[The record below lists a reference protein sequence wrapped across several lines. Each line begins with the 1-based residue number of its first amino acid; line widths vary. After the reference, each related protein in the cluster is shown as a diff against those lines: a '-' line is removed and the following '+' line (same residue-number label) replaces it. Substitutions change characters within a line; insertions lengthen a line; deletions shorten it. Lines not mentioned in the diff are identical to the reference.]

1 MRRVLNALFLLC
13 LAFPLLAQQS
23 NSKRRGRFLRTEVRR
38 RDVVESY
45 EVKAMP
51 AKGSFPQF
59 VFKKMLIITIH
70 EVKLYETVMETVSAN
85 DGSGITPM
93 GAVNYVVV
101 PDEITEGE
109 ESQRV
114 ERKYDGVLKL
124 ELFTLNGKAY
134 TTDENGIWTD
144 ESQIVLSAFDKMRT
158 KSVELRFVHKEYGD
172 AVVVLSRNFIK
183 KEAPVLPGAEITRP
197 TDLLEALGLDFSQL
211 KQCSDEGISVQA
223 TYNKTAKPDEVV
235 ALTVEVKNNG
245 LRSLSNVIGRSFT
258 STPGLDGKM
267 FYYGML
273 LPGQKRSFS
282 RLVTMPQRKGPCYVR
297 LAFWSICGPMN
308 KAATDLCIEIE

>member
-1 MRRVLNALFLLC
+1 MRRVLNVLFLLC
-13 LAFPLLAQQS
+13 LAFPLLAQPAG
-23 NSKRRGRFLRTEVRR
+23 NKRKGKFLRNEVRR
-38 RDVVESY
+38 RDAKEAY

-51 AKGSFPQF
+51 TKGSFPQF
-59 VFKKMLIITIH
+59 VFRKILILTIH
-70 EVKLYETVMETVSAN
+70 EVKLYETVIETVSSN
-85 DGSGITPM
+85 DGTGITPV
-93 GAVNYVVV
+93 GSVGYVVV
-101 PDEITEGE
+101 PGEFIEGE
-109 ESQRV
+109 ESQRI

-144 ESQIVLSAFDKMRT
+144 EAQTVLSAFDRMRT
-158 KSVELRFVHKEYGD
+158 KNVELRFSHKEYGE
-172 AVVVLSRNFIK
+172 AVLELSRNFIK
-183 KEAPVLPGAEITRP
+183 REVPVIPGTETAQP
-197 TDLLEALGLDFSQL
+197 TDLLEAMGMDFSQL

-223 TYNKTAKPDEVV
+223 TYNKTAKPGEVV
-235 ALTVEVKNNG
+235 SLTMEVKNNG
-245 LRSLSNVIGRSFT
+245 LRSVSNVIGRSFT

-267 FYYGML
+267 FYYGLL

-297 LAFWSICGPMN
+297 LAFWSICGPVN